1 MKLAVHQRTFIIP
14 AHEKHEQVKI
24 EFKGSKDLT
33 FYVDDLK
40 IGGKKAEVNQGDNL
54 VKIRVLQMRIC
65 LFGKKARA
73 GQRLRQRHPVKLYQT
88 ALPRMVQLET
98 GQAARSVLRR
108 I

>member
-1 MKLAVHQRTFIIP
+1 M
-14 AHEKHEQVKI
+14 KI

-54 VKIRVLQMRIC
+54 VKNPGLQMRIC

-88 ALPRMVQLET
+88 GIATYGAIGNRTSSQECFAQDMT
-98 GQAARSVLRR
+98 GDFAVRENL
-108 I
+108 